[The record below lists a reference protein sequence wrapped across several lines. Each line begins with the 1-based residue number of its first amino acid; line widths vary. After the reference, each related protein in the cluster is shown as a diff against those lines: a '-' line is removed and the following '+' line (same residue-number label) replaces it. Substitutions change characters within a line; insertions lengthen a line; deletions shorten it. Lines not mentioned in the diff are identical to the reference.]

1 MTWESTRRVSRAD
14 PAREIVDRIAEA
26 LSPSD
31 GTLDSEASRTSIS
44 WALCEFM
51 RREPEADLLALTLEQ
66 IALAMELFIGADIC
80 SRIELDVGK
89 TILDRAPDPA
99 TAVDRFQEMKRYV
112 RQVVAACFRRR
123 LTNSGPLSQREAAQL
138 GEQSCPRYVQRLRGF
153 SVMRVI
159 CQQNPAALDPT
170 DGVSFSLFE
179 QPGRD
184 DVGRVAATIPQDLR
198 RAGVYPSAQA
208 WDFLAVSLSVAAADF
223 GCLRSESPDGWTRNI
238 QLEVAVTDSVLWNT
252 QATALNDR
260 ASISDRRHMGTH
272 VCSRWNRSTKGT
284 SPHQQAP

>member
-1 MTWESTRRVSRAD
+1 MGTSASSSGPSGGVPIIPPWVPDPEIEPVVAPDENQGPEIDEPVILPPAPPPLAPAGRFRGARTHLGQYARSGSEGGLRRGLGHYVRTGLGGSRNASRRMASTAMKAGALYGVLHALGSGTAPQVDLGIDPAGLAGR

-31 GTLDSEASRTSIS
+31 GTLDSEASRTSMS

-51 RREPEADLLALTLEQ
+51 RREPGADLLSLTLEQ
-66 IALAMELFIGADIC
+66 IELAMELFIGADIC

-138 GEQSCPRYVQRLRGF
+138 GERVVQDTF
-153 SVMRVI
+153 NV
-159 CQQNPAALDPT
+159 
-170 DGVSFSLFE
+170 FE
-179 QPGRD
+179 
-184 DVGRVAATIPQDLR
+184 A
-198 RAGVYPSAQA
+198 
-208 WDFLAVSLSVAAADF
+208 FLS
-223 GCLRSESPDGWTRNI
+223 
-238 QLEVAVTDSVLWNT
+238 
-252 QATALNDR
+252 
-260 ASISDRRHMGTH
+260 
-272 VCSRWNRSTKGT
+272 
-284 SPHQQAP
+284 

>member
-1 MTWESTRRVSRAD
+1 MGTSASSLGPSGGVSIIPPWVPEPEIEPAVAPDENQGPEIDEPVIVPPAPPPLAPAGRFRGARTHLGQYARSGSEGGLRRGLGHYVRSGLGGSRNASRRMASTAMKAGALYGVLHALGSGTAPQVDLGIDPAGLAGR

-31 GTLDSEASRTSIS
+31 GTLDSEASRTSMS

-51 RREPEADLLALTLEQ
+51 RREPGADLLSLTLEQ
-66 IALAMELFIGADIC
+66 IELAMELFIGADIC

-138 GEQSCPRYVQRLRGF
+138 GERVVQDTF
-153 SVMRVI
+153 NV
-159 CQQNPAALDPT
+159 
-170 DGVSFSLFE
+170 FE
-179 QPGRD
+179 
-184 DVGRVAATIPQDLR
+184 A
-198 RAGVYPSAQA
+198 
-208 WDFLAVSLSVAAADF
+208 FLS
-223 GCLRSESPDGWTRNI
+223 
-238 QLEVAVTDSVLWNT
+238 
-252 QATALNDR
+252 
-260 ASISDRRHMGTH
+260 
-272 VCSRWNRSTKGT
+272 
-284 SPHQQAP
+284 